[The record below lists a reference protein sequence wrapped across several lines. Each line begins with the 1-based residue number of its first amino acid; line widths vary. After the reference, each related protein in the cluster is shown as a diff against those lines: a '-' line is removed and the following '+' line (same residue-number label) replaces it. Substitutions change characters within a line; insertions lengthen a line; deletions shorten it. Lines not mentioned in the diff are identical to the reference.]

1 MESDDKIIKPAFGI
15 MSSAGSVSIPPILI
29 FKGIAKQKE
38 KNYKNSA
45 CGKCSAF
52 VLCFSAS
59 HRYHPGYSK
68 RHDGSS
74 QGCAGAGCG
83 TCKQRKWYLYI

>member
-38 KNYKNSA
+38 KNYNFLWKKFKPYDS
-45 CGKCSAF
+45 
-52 VLCFSAS
+52 LQ
-59 HRYHPGYSK
+59 
-68 RHDGSS
+68 DG
-74 QGCAGAGCG
+74 
-83 TCKQRKWYLYI
+83 II